1 MLAIAQRS
9 RVYPVLLPRQDSAA
23 RQTPHGAG
31 RRLRTSPTVR
41 AVAVA
46 LLVVLPAA
54 FYVYERAQVARTG
67 YLILQLQHEVHAL
80 QTQRDRLLATAVA
93 LKTPER
99 IEHIATAELGM
110 VPPRQQQMAALT
122 VAPAVAGPIVVG
134 RRSAWDQLRSW
145 LAGEAEA
152 RETR

>member
-1 MLAIAQRS
+1 M
-9 RVYPVLLPRQDSAA
+9 
-23 RQTPHGAG
+23 
-31 RRLRTSPTVR
+31 R

-67 YLILQLQHEVHAL
+67 YLILQLQQEVNAL
-80 QTQRDRLLATAVA
+80 QTQRDRLEATAAA

-99 IEHIATAELGM
+99 IERLATAELGM

-122 VAPAVAGPIVVG
+122 LAPVAAAGPVDLG
-134 RRSAWDQLRSW
+134 RRSVWDQLRSW
-145 LAGEAEA
+145 LGGQAEA
-152 RETR
+152 HEAR